1 MTAIKKFD
9 YHTVLSDL
17 DQGVRTITLNRPDSL
32 NAMNRAL
39 IDDLAQ
45 AFNDANADDATR
57 AILLTGAGRAFCAGD
72 DRHEHVHPESEAQAR
87 DLVDAIQRVTQALV
101 LGDKPVV
108 GAINGWAVGGGFEW
122 AINCDFVL
130 WAESAK
136 AFFPEVSLNLFVTG
150 AVSSLLPAIVGLN
163 KAKEMLMLGQR
174 YDAASLHEIGV
185 AWRVVEDEQLLAQA
199 FAVALQLAQ
208 LPPLSVRA
216 MKRVLNQ
223 AAANDLNR
231 AMQLETEATIAGFL
245 DPETTRLL
253 KDF

>member
-1 MTAIKKFD
+1 MTANKKFD
-9 YHTVLSDL
+9 YRTVLSDL

-57 AILLTGAGRAFCAGD
+57 AILLTGAGRAFCSGD
-72 DRHEHVHPESEAQAR
+72 DRHEHVHPKCEAQAR

-101 LGDKPVV
+101 LGNKPVV

-122 AINCDFVL
+122 AINCDFSL

-174 YDAASLHEIGV
+174 YDAASLYEIGV
-185 AWRVVEDEQLLAQA
+185 AWRVVEDEQLLTQA
-199 FAVALQLAQ
+199 FAVALRLAE

-223 AAANDLNR
+223 AATNDLNS

-253 KDF
+253 KNF